1 MAEDKLSKK
10 KTGRALSDE
19 EVVRRVLAGE
29 TVLFELLFQ
38 RHSQR
43 VYRVARAI
51 LKEEGEAVDLV
62 QETYLRAYTHLD
74 QFAGRAKFST
84 WLTKIAVYLARA
96 RARRRA
102 GRREKEVVLAG
113 ERRGPEGEA
122 AAGADPEREAFGQEV
137 KTILEAA
144 VGALPDRYR
153 AVFMLR
159 EIEEMS
165 TAETAECLNLSQDT
179 VKTRL
184 HRARALLREK
194 LYASVGQM
202 GAKAFRFGGSR
213 CERMTAELF
222 VRMKLK
228 SGKMPPL
235 LSSRPRAGN

>member
-10 KTGRALSDE
+10 KTGRALSYK
-19 EVVRRVLAGE
+19 EVVSRVLAGE
-29 TVLFELLFQ
+29 TVLFELLFR

-43 VYRVARAI
+43 IYRVARAI
-51 LKEEGEAVDLV
+51 LREEGEAVDLV

-84 WLTKIAVYLARA
+84 WLTKIAVSLARA
-96 RARRRA
+96 RARRRG
-102 GRREKEVVLAG
+102 GRREKDAAL
-113 ERRGPEGEA
+113 EREPQVA
-122 AAGADPEREAFGQEV
+122 IGADPEQRAFGQEV

-144 VGALPDRYR
+144 IDALPDRYR
-153 AVFMLR
+153 TVFMLR
-159 EIEEMS
+159 GVEEMN
-165 TAETAECLNLSQDT
+165 TAETAECMNLSRDT

-194 LYASVGQM
+194 LYVSVGQM

-228 SGKMPPL
+228 VGKMPPL
-235 LSSRPRAGN
+235 LKSRPQAAN